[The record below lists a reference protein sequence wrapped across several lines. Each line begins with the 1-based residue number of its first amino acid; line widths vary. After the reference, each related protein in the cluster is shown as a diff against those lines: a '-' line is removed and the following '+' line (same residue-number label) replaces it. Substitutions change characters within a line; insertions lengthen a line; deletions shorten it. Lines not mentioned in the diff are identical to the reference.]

1 METKAKIFEIVK
13 ESGIPTTTFCKKIG
27 LSTTA
32 FYRWLKNDLKLSDEK
47 EQTLRMYVRKLS
59 QICE

>member
-13 ESGIPTTTFCKKIG
+13 ESGIPTTIFCKKIG

-32 FYRWLKNDLKLSDEK
+32 FYRWLKDDLKLSDEK
-47 EQTLRMYVRKLS
+47 EQAIRMYASKLS